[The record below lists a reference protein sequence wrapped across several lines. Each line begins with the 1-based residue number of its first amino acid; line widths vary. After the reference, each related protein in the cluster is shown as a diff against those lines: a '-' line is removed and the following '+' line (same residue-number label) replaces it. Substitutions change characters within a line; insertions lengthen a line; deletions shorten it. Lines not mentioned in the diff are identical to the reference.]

1 MLDFVT
7 LQIPLLSSMSLPC
20 NSNKINPC
28 NHCYMAKSKHLP
40 FPSFTTTTS
49 SPLQL
54 IHSDVWGPSPITSY
68 NGFRYYIIFVD
79 DFSRFTWVYFMTH
92 KSEVPLIFAKFK
104 EQIENLL
111 NCKIKIL
118 RTNGGIEHKPIQNQY
133 PQILHQTS
141 CPYTPQQN
149 DLAER
154 KHRHIIELSLA
165 TISHASI
172 PNSYWDEIFSS
183 VVYLINRLPS
193 HTSQIPFETLFA
205 KKPDYS
211 LL

>member
-1 MLDFVT
+1 
-7 LQIPLLSSMSLPC
+7 
-20 NSNKINPC
+20 
-28 NHCYMAKSKHLP
+28 MAKSKHLP

-54 IHSDVWGPSPITSY
+54 IHSDVWGPSPITFY
-68 NGFRYYIIFVD
+68 NDFRYYIVFVD

-141 CPYTPQQN
+141 CPYIPQQN